1 MGVKRDHLVNFST
14 AGRVITFILL
24 GWVTFY
30 YQQLIQIFFLYK
42 KWLEAWCVVFT
53 VTKHWGGYCSFGASV
68 LKFIFQHKKMKLWNK
83 WSFVQ
88 NKTDYLIIH
97 HTFIIQYIN
106 LSKYIKWISR
116 SIFLKGFTHAN
127 ISLCHNGSLVS
138 RVWTASNYSKDYWI
152 LKFSR
157 KILHL

>member
-1 MGVKRDHLVNFST
+1 L
-14 AGRVITFILL
+14 
-24 GWVTFY
+24 
-30 YQQLIQIFFLYK
+30 LYK

-53 VTKHWGGYCSFGASV
+53 VTKHWGGYCSFGASF
-68 LKFIFQHKKMKLWNK
+68 LKFIFQHKEMKLWNK

-97 HTFIIQYIN
+97 HTFTVQYIT

-127 ISLCHNGSLVS
+127 TSLYHNGSLVS
-138 RVWTASNYSKDYWI
+138 RVWTACIQLLQRLLNFKI
-152 LKFSR
+152 FKKNLAPLELHR
-157 KILHL
+157 KVEFTCW